1 MKEITVNQP
10 KFVAEFSC
18 VGAACV
24 EHCCQGWQIV
34 FDKDTVSK
42 YRKSPDMEIRT
53 IAAESV
59 QVLKKSHAVW
69 ARVKLENGKACNFMD
84 ENKLCKV
91 HASMGPSALSQTCA
105 TYPRSSV
112 SYKAEL
118 NHSLSLSCPEAAR
131 LLLTTDDAMQMITSV
146 QLQAKANRI
155 REVNQ
160 HDRLLN
166 LMAMH
171 LINTSQAAP
180 EQGLFAIAS
189 LLLLA
194 ENQPQQT
201 ERLEAYFLSLMEDIS
216 RGNIA
221 QQIVSKPALR
231 QLPWALLT
239 LMQSYLATL
248 QPTRSLPRLKGYVA
262 DLMRLLKLDSEEYH
276 IEESM
281 ERLDQA
287 WTSLAEPWLQA
298 RPHIMRN
305 YLLYRLYNDQFPDSR
320 ERQPMSW
327 LYLLTAEWYLIKS
340 LIAASA
346 DKQGELNEETVIGI
360 IYSFHSATKHSME
373 ATKVFLRQIESVK
386 MKDDLSLLYLL
397 K

>member
-42 YRKSPDMEIRT
+42 YRKSPDLEIRT
-53 IAAESV
+53 ITAESV

-69 ARVKLENGKACNFMD
+69 ARVKLENGQPCNFMD
-84 ENKLCKV
+84 ENQLCKV

-105 TYPRSSV
+105 TYPRSAV
-112 SYKAEL
+112 SYKTEL
-118 NHSLSLSCPEAAR
+118 NHSLYLSCPEATR
-131 LLLTTDDAMQMITSV
+131 LLLTAEDAMQMITGV
-146 QLQAKANRI
+146 QLQAKTNLT
-155 REVNQ
+155 REVNP

-166 LMAMH
+166 LMSMH
-171 LINTSQAAP
+171 LINTSHAAP

-189 LLLLA
+189 LLLFA
-194 ENQPQQT
+194 EKQPQQT
-201 ERLEAYFLSLMEDIS
+201 ERLEAYFISLMEDIS
-216 RGNIA
+216 RGEIA
-221 QQIVSKPALR
+221 QQIASVSAQR

-239 LMQSYLATL
+239 LMQSYLATRS
-248 QPTRSLPRLKGYVA
+248 PTRSLPRLKGYVA
-262 DLMRLLKLDSEEYH
+262 HLMRLLKLDSEEH
-276 IEESM
+276 NIEESM
-281 ERLDQA
+281 DRLDHA
-287 WTSLAEPWLQA
+287 WTAMAEPWLQA

-305 YLLYRLYNDQFPDSR
+305 YLLYRLYSDQFPNSR
-320 ERQPMSW
+320 ERKPMSW
-327 LYLLTAEWYLIKS
+327 LYLLIAEWYLIKS

-346 DKQGELNEETVIGI
+346 DKLGELSEETVIGI
-360 IYSFHSATKHSME
+360 IYSFHTVTKHSAE